1 MFLRVWQRGFAE
13 PGTILTLGVLTLM
26 IVGTLIGSVY
36 IKEPTST
43 STKAAIC
50 DSYGNCCAT
59 EGEFCGQGGHTCC
72 QHPTVSEPLY
82 CGTDYLC
89 KRTSGGCSKDS
100 DCSTNY
106 CENGTCQPKKNNGE
120 SCTRNEACFYGIC
133 LNSVC
138 VAPSPVPTRTPTP
151 IPTITPTKSP
161 DCAAENEYCGQGGKS
176 CCASFVCTNSVCKR
190 SNTSICSL
198 DSHCATGYCINGSC
212 QQKLSNGSTCSIDA
226 NCISNICVQNL
237 CQNKMADYQPC
248 SIGYHCQSGHCG
260 LSPAGYICLPATSP
274 ASPAPTPIT
283 ANPDACAINPSSPEC
298 IASTLQTSTN
308 QYACYTAPTSP
319 ECQAYRDALASQ
331 QLSQMSEYDR
341 QGQIACRDFPDGIIC
356 KEYLDKQLQNAA
368 LVYGALGAPLVIP
381 LGPAIA
387 SYAGAWLSSI
397 PASTLTTLATIGT
410 GLGIGADI
418 AGYTWAE
425 ISCRQGNVAACNAI
439 TEMGIYHMAGFT
451 TASWLSPISAKP
463 RSFYYDHVYPK
474 YGKVISENSDVVV
487 YLDKNTN
494 TITKIFLGLDDIFG
508 HNTPTNQIH
517 VYEQYGLESDIL
529 GFKKTVPGG
538 FQQTY
543 HQNTTDLRSYLNS
556 GGQLSQT
563 AINNAVSDL
572 QKLQNLTKQ
581 AHGDLAYYIDRPN
594 PVLNTG
600 NILVQTNPDNS
611 IRLIP
616 IDYAGVNYWARF
628 PSPDGT
634 ILPTNPMA
642 MADELTF
649 YQSTLDNI
657 LKQQQGLPMID
668 PPKPLL
674 NNLHYGSLATP

>member
-319 ECQAYRDALASQ
+319 ECQAYQNQVAATYMASLSEWERTALEACQSDINSKQCQEYFESQKTKAAVLYSVLGVGAVSPSAIAAWNALNFMDDFSATLQCALTKDHRICSMVAGILLNPVPGASLTDNLKDVYRSFDQSLTRNINNIFDGFNFNWGPSVNTTYDSLALDYSALTGFSLFRPEHTQTLLDFGYPSPVHTFNGGMLMNPSADPFLNNTIGLINDYRPSTTQHDPISYWELSITRWSENFPNITERSPSSTELIQSSKQQKIWIDA
-331 QLSQMSEYDR
+331 
-341 QGQIACRDFPDGIIC
+341 G
-356 KEYLDKQLQNAA
+356 EYLKACGDSPMCWETHTA
-368 LVYGALGAPLVIP
+368 L
-381 LGPAIA
+381 
-387 SYAGAWLSSI
+387 
-397 PASTLTTLATIGT
+397 
-410 GLGIGADI
+410 
-418 AGYTWAE
+418 
-425 ISCRQGNVAACNAI
+425 
-439 TEMGIYHMAGFT
+439 HMAGAEAGY
-451 TASWLSPISAKP
+451 ASEVVSAWKPVKGKAGHTWIEFEHLNQRYVADPIHFDDGVRKAEEA
-463 RSFYYDHVYPK
+463 RLFYEH
-474 YGKVISENSDVVV
+474 
-487 YLDKNTN
+487 
-494 TITKIFLGLDDIFG
+494 FLGLDMSTIK
-508 HNTPTNQIH
+508 TL
-517 VYEQYGLESDIL
+517 QY
-529 GFKKTVPGG
+529 
-538 FQQTY
+538 
-543 HQNTTDLRSYLNS
+543 
-556 GGQLSQT
+556 
-563 AINNAVSDL
+563 AI
-572 QKLQNLTKQ
+572 
-581 AHGDLAYYIDRPN
+581 P
-594 PVLNTG
+594 
-600 NILVQTNPDNS
+600 
-611 IRLIP
+611 
-616 IDYAGVNYWARF
+616 
-628 PSPDGT
+628 
-634 ILPTNPMA
+634 
-642 MADELTF
+642 
-649 YQSTLDNI
+649 
-657 LKQQQGLPMID
+657 
-668 PPKPLL
+668 
-674 NNLHYGSLATP
+674 